1 MSQPMLYPELYKAAL
16 WGLGGMCSIL
26 CGALMLLYR
35 GAIARIETMEGAMSR
50 LLTDTL
56 PKEYARKD
64 DMKHALDA
72 IHASIR
78 EGGEDRKSQID
89 QIAVDLNNAMNRIY
103 AKFDKLDERI
113 NGMARGA

>member
-35 GAIARIETMEGAMSR
+35 GAVARIETLEGSMSR

-56 PKEYARKD
+56 PREYARKD

-72 IHASIR
+72 IHESIR
-78 EGGEDRKSQID
+78 ESKAERREQIEHFGEEISRALDKIDRK
-89 QIAVDLNNAMNRIY
+89 VDS
-103 AKFDKLDERI
+103 LDARI